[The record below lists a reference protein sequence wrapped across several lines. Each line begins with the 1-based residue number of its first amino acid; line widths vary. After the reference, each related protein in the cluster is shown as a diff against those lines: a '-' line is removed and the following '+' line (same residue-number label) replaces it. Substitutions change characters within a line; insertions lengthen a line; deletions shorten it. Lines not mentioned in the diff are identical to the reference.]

1 MNRVRLTYL
10 VTTLVCIALMLVG
23 FFAGV
28 KPQLDAAVAARAEQM
43 TIDAQNATLELRLA
57 DLARTRDELDVHEAE
72 LADLRRAIPAE
83 GAYDAYLD
91 EVYALARAT
100 GVAIDRVTFGD
111 AVPNGAPADAPA
123 APTEDPAE
131 ASGSSAP
138 ATDTATP
145 APAETTARADAAPQ
159 SAPASG
165 VLLAIPVQV
174 GVTGPG
180 PGVLDFTDRLQNG
193 DRYTLVTRVSLN
205 SDEDAGDVL
214 GVEATALLD
223 GFVWALPE

>member
-10 VTTLVCIALMLVG
+10 ATTLLCVAIMVLG
-23 FFAGV
+23 FLAGV
-28 KPQLDAAVAARAEQM
+28 KPQLDAAVAARAERL
-43 TIDAQNATLELRLA
+43 TIDAQNSTLELRLA
-57 DLARTRDELDVHEAE
+57 DLARTRDELDVHKEE
-72 LADLRRAIPAE
+72 LADLRRAIPVD
-83 GAYDAYLD
+83 GSYDAYLD
-91 EVYALARAT
+91 EIYALAQAT

-111 AVPNGAPADAPA
+111 AVPNGTPADAPA
-123 APTEDPAE
+123 APVEDPAD
-131 ASGSSAP
+131 SAEP
-138 ATDTATP
+138 TPTPTETP
-145 APAETTARADAAPQ
+145 APDGAAPPVDGT
-159 SAPASG
+159 APEGPASG

-180 PGVLDFTDRLQNG
+180 PGVLEFTDRLQNG

-214 GVEATALLD
+214 GVEASSLID